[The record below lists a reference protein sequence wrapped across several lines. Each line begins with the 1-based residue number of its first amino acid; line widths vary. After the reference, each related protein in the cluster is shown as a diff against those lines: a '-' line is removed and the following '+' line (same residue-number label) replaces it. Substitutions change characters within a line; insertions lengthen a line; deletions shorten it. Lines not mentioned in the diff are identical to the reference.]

1 MSDSAEH
8 RLQMDRDRRIIA
20 LVVFG
25 QNILLTVAIVICALL
40 GLIPKDLDPGVLAL
54 IIAIVN
60 ASGIATGYILSYY
73 FGSSADT
80 NRHPQQTDATKGR
93 P

>member
-1 MSDSAEH
+1 MSDVDH
-8 RLQMDRDRRIIA
+8 RLHQDHDRRIIA

-25 QNILLTVAIVICALL
+25 QNILLTVAIVACALL
-40 GLIPKDLDPGVLAL
+40 GYVPKDLDPGVLGMM
-54 IIAIVN
+54 IAIVN
-60 ASGIATGYILSYY
+60 ASGIATGYVLSYY

-80 NRHPQQTDATKGR
+80 NRRPQPETGDPKGR

>member
-1 MSDSAEH
+1 MSDSDDH
-8 RLQMDRDRRIIA
+8 RLHQDRDRRFIA

-25 QNILLTVAIVICALL
+25 QNILLTVAIVACALL
-40 GLIPKDLDPGVLAL
+40 GLIPKDLDPGVLGL
-54 IIAIVN
+54 VIAIVN

-73 FGSSADT
+73 FGSSADSS
-80 NRHPQQTDATKGR
+80 RRPQQTDK